1 MSLFEKV
8 KIYMYTLFNKKWLK
22 GARVYGI
29 PQVYFKNKIILNKNM
44 TINLNVFLHGA
55 GGIKFGEQVVIS
67 YGTSII
73 STGLDTKGWEKRVV
87 GVDRHIDEMITIGN
101 NVWLCA
107 NVTVLP
113 GVTISDNIVVAAGS
127 VVTGDLL
134 EENSLY
140 AGVPAKFIKR
150 LD

>member
-1 MSLFEKV
+1 MNLLEKMKLFV
-8 KIYMYTLFNKKWLK
+8 YTIINKKWLK

-29 PQVYFKNKIILNKNM
+29 PKVYFKNRVFLNKNVA
-44 TINLNVFLHGA
+44 INPNVFLHGA
-55 GGIKFGEQVVIS
+55 GGIKIGHQVVLS
-67 YGTSII
+67 YGTAII
-73 STGLDTKGWEKRVV
+73 STGLDVTDWKNRIV
-87 GVDRHIDEMITIGN
+87 GEERHIDKEIVIGD

-113 GVTISDNIVVAAGS
+113 GVKICNNIVVAAGA
-127 VVTGDLL
+127 VVANDLV

-140 AGVPAKFIKR
+140 AGVPAKLIKR